1 MKKKML
7 FGILGLL
14 VAGSMAG
21 CEKTSVTQQGASDN
35 EIITTTPV
43 DQEKTMITVRVEF
56 GAGQSYNL
64 EQLLEEQ
71 FPDVDIVLRHDG
83 SSDSVYTIK
92 ANLEAGVECDL
103 ILSRRLSTI
112 SDIAHTYLLDLSA
125 ESFVDDYYMTAVD
138 SCADSEGNLYYLPG
152 PMDVYGIVYDKT
164 MFEEY
169 GWEVP
174 HSYSEF
180 LELLDTISQDTEDV
194 VPLQVSMMY
203 PDMFQILFN
212 TYSYEQ
218 VYAGRENYQWL
229 DAYQSGEGSMVG
241 HMEPAVDTFKQLV
254 EDGILSLGALEVTPT
269 ERSEMMY
276 VDHTAAMIIECQNAI
291 SYSDNYNSDHEVAM
305 MPFWTS
311 DSGDGDFLYGIPSY
325 YMAINRS
332 AAEESE
338 EKKEILLEIFNYLS
352 SVEGQEMLIGEDF
365 QVSNVVGVPL
375 NENEFSEEIIQTIG
389 KGQVINN
396 FYFAEGENNKQVERQ
411 MLSTAAD
418 MLNGDMS
425 VSDWLLAADQV
436 RDQFLAGTLSSEE
449 SYGQVESTMTRLETA
464 YTMAQMYAQLM
475 DTSIGICQGGGW
487 NYSTNGYLYKGDIT
501 DSSLACLNPE
511 KEQEAEESWAGCIVT
526 ATLTGQQI
534 IDILNDATES
544 STTKGLYV
552 YYVAYGL
559 QVEFDPWGDAGE
571 RVISCKL
578 ADGTELDLNG
588 TYEVAYFNGSLP
600 ETDILPER
608 GLECSWQE
616 AFLQWLDT
624 QGGVLKTPKMTLKL
638 EYQALNTQ

>member
-1 MKKKML
+1 
-7 FGILGLL
+7 
-14 VAGSMAG
+14 
-21 CEKTSVTQQGASDN
+21 
-35 EIITTTPV
+35 
-43 DQEKTMITVRVEF
+43 
-56 GAGQSYNL
+56 
-64 EQLLEEQ
+64 
-71 FPDVDIVLRHDG
+71 
-83 SSDSVYTIK
+83 
-92 ANLEAGVECDL
+92 VECDL